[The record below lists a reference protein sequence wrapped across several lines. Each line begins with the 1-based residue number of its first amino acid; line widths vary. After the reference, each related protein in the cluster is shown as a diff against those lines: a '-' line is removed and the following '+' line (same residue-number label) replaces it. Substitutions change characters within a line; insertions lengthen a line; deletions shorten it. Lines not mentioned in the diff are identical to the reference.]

1 MLLFLFLTKKKN
13 TALAK
18 MFSVELKFTTDCLK
32 NWFSR
37 KHKILDVELK
47 QKIEFLKKKPIKK
60 PIYVAYVIFH

>member
-18 MFSVELKFTTDCLK
+18 MFSVELKFTIDCLE

-37 KHKILDVELK
+37 KHKILDVELE
-47 QKIEFLKKKPIKK
+47 QKIEF
-60 PIYVAYVIFH
+60 